1 MRPTDPS
8 GLERYYVLTG
18 GRSGPGGSASSLDV
32 ATLIVSRAAPS
43 PGMQHEHEE
52 IVRRCRE
59 PLSVAE
65 LGAHLGLPFNILA
78 VLLTDLL
85 DAGGVEARN
94 PIPASGAGAAGPTS
108 RSLRRYSVDFKG
120 FDHPDRGSDGGT
132 RSVKVMIAGG
142 FGTGK
147 TTMVR
152 SVSDIK
158 PLTTEET
165 LTQASADVDNLIGV
179 ADKTETTVSLDFGK
193 IGINDELV
201 LYLFGTPGQERF
213 WFLWNG
219 LFKGALGAV
228 VLVDTRRLAS
238 SFRAIEEMERQDVPF
253 VIALNVF
260 PDSKDHPVEEIR
272 DALDIS
278 PHIPVVACDARDRA
292 SSRDVLIALIR
303 HLKERSAVAL
313 ESR

>member
-1 MRPTDPS
+1 M
-8 GLERYYVLTG
+8 
-18 GRSGPGGSASSLDV
+18 
-32 ATLIVSRAAPS
+32 
-43 PGMQHEHEE
+43 
-52 IVRRCRE
+52 
-59 PLSVAE
+59 
-65 LGAHLGLPFNILA
+65 
-78 VLLTDLL
+78 DL
-85 DAGGVEARN
+85 N
-94 PIPASGAGAAGPTS
+94 
-108 RSLRRYSVDFKG
+108 G
-120 FDHPDRGSDGGT
+120 FDHPGRPAAGGTT

-165 LTQASADVDNLIGV
+165 LTQASADVDHLIGV

-193 IGINDELV
+193 ISLNDSLM

-238 SFRAIEEMERQDVPF
+238 SFRAIEEMERQNVPF
-253 VIALNVF
+253 VVALNVF
-260 PDSKDHPVEEIR
+260 PDSKDYPVEEIR
-272 DALDIS
+272 DALDI
-278 PHIPVVACDARDRA
+278 PDHIPVVACDARDRA
-292 SSRDVLIALIR
+292 SSRDVLVALIH
-303 HLKERSAVAL
+303 HLKDRSAVAL